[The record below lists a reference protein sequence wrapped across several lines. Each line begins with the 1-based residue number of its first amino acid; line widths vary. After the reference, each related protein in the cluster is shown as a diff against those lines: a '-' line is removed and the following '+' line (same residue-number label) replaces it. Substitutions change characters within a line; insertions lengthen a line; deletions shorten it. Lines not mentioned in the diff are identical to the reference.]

1 MTYLHPIVTEPAR
14 INSKEKILEKSEYLN
29 VPDLQFFLWCQ
40 QQYRLNKGI
49 YNTIDS
55 WFYEYG
61 IINIH
66 HRRIYILAF
75 LEFVKDEGNGQ
86 KKYLQFGKGGLT
98 RKLDQFVRSNESA
111 EYMI

>member
-1 MTYLHPIVTEPAR
+1 MTFLHPISTELAG
-14 INSKEKILEKSEYLN
+14 IISKEKPLENSEYLN

-40 QQYRLNKGI
+40 QHYRLNKGI
-49 YNTIDS
+49 YNTIDC

-61 IINIH
+61 IVNIH

-75 LEFVKDEGNGQ
+75 LEYVKGEGNED

-98 RKLDQFVRSNESA
+98 RKLYQFIQGNESD